1 MASPAAA
8 RTAPLSVDDRVR
20 AVVRALLSTYDM
32 TRKEL
37 AVAVGMTEN
46 QLGDRMRGSPFRVEE
61 LVGIAE
67 YFDLPLSSFVAG
79 PLALIGAAEQDELD
93 PGSIKNRRR
102 LPGVSRDVAGARL
115 SLVAA

>member
-1 MASPAAA
+1 
-8 RTAPLSVDDRVR
+8 
-20 AVVRALLSTYDM
+20 M

-61 LVGIAE
+61 LVDIAE

-93 PGSIKNRRR
+93 PGSIKNRRQ
-102 LPGVSRDVAGARL
+102 LPGVSRDVAGVRL